1 MKLYHYKIGLNNV
14 MCFCEFVVF
23 VVVVVVVVVVVFVL
37 LVPVRVF

>member
-23 VVVVVVVVVVVFVL
+23 VVVVVVVVVVFVL